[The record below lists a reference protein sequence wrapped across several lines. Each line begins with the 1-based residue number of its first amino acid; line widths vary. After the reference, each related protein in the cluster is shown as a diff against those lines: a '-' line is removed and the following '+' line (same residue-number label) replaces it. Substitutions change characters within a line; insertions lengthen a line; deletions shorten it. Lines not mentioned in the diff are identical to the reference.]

1 MWRIKSNDN
10 NFKDDILSK
19 SFFFGKKKTKRKWRH
34 SKSSDKE
41 GRRFSAKM
49 YEYEHFKCND
59 LASLNGVKIGIKY
72 YD

>member
-1 MWRIKSNDN
+1 MWRMKSNDS

-19 SFFFGKKKTKRKWRH
+19 SFFFEKKKRKWRH
-34 SKSSDKE
+34 SKSSDNE

-59 LASLNGVKIGIKY
+59 LASLNGDKIGNKH

>member
-1 MWRIKSNDN
+1 MWRMESKYS

-19 SFFFGKKKTKRKWRH
+19 SFFFEKKKRKWRH
-34 SKSSDKE
+34 SKSSDNE

-59 LASLNGVKIGIKY
+59 LASLNGDNIGNKY

>member
-1 MWRIKSNDN
+1 MWRMKSNDN

-19 SFFFGKKKTKRKWRH
+19 SSFFRKKKRKWRH
-34 SKSSDKE
+34 SKSSDNE
-41 GRRFSAKM
+41 GRRFSAKK

>member
-1 MWRIKSNDN
+1 MWRMKSNDN

-19 SFFFGKKKTKRKWRH
+19 SFFFGKKTKRKWRH

-59 LASLNGVKIGIKY
+59 LASLNGDKIGNKY